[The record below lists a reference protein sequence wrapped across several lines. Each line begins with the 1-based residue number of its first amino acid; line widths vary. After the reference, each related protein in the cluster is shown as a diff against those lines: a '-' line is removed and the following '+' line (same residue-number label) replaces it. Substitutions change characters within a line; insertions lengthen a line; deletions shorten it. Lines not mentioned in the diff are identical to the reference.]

1 MTMIPFDTHKA
12 VKELIES
19 GVDEKQAETL
29 IGVIN
34 DIYANEAVTKA
45 DLKVMHSDL
54 KQEIQDVRS
63 DVKTV
68 VRDLEWI
75 KKLLLGIGVT
85 VLIAA
90 LKYIFS

>member
-1 MTMIPFDTHKA
+1 MILFDTHKA

-45 DLKVMHSDL
+45 DLNVMHSDL
-54 KQEIQDVRS
+54 KQEIQDVRN

>member
-1 MTMIPFDTHKA
+1 MTMILFDTHKA

-54 KQEIQDVRS
+54 KQEIHAVA
-63 DVKTV
+63 
-68 VRDLEWI
+68 RDMEWI
-75 KKLLLGIGVT
+75 KKLLLAVGVT

>member
-1 MTMIPFDTHKA
+1 MILFDTHKA
-12 VKELIES
+12 VKE
-19 GVDEKQAETL
+19 L

-45 DLKVMHSDL
+45 DLKVTHSDL
-54 KQEIQDVRS
+54 KQEIHAVA
-63 DVKTV
+63 
-68 VRDLEWI
+68 RDMEWI
-75 KKLLLGIGVT
+75 KKLLLAVAIT

>member
-1 MTMIPFDTHKA
+1 MIPFDTHKA

-19 GVDEKQAETL
+19 GIDEKQAETL

-45 DLKVMHSDL
+45 DLNVMHSDL
-54 KQEIQDVRS
+54 KQEIHAVA
-63 DVKTV
+63 
-68 VRDLEWI
+68 RDMEWI
-75 KKLLLGIGVT
+75 KKLLLAVGVA

>member
-1 MTMIPFDTHKA
+1 MEMTMIPFDTHKA

-19 GVDEKQAETL
+19 GIDEKQAETL

-45 DLKVMHSDL
+45 DLNVMHSDL
-54 KQEIQDVRS
+54 KQEIHAVA
-63 DVKTV
+63 
-68 VRDLEWI
+68 RDMEWI
-75 KKLLLGIGVT
+75 KKLLLAVGVA